1 MIETMPVPVEQFT
14 DEERERLAPHF
25 TNLDRPV
32 FGLVNLPETVKGALF
47 ARYSRYAGTLRRLF
61 LDEFADSVPVVPPI
75 EGSEGERAAR
85 LYETIFLGYGDD
97 SVAQLGGAHI
107 ACEWTSNLLTKILQR
122 PRLAAYLEQSTRYIA
137 YDAQLDGFGYRY
149 HRDGRFGPQ
158 YERALDTLFETYSSL
173 LERTTAWVGERFPAA
188 EGESPAAHRR
198 AVRAKALDLV
208 RGVLPAASLSHVGIY
223 ASGQTYE
230 QLVLHLLAHPLAEAR
245 AYGELLLEELQKIIP
260 SFVTRVPRPDR
271 GGRWIEYL
279 QDRRD
284 AADAVAAR
292 LGLDV
297 TVAAPA
303 PSVRLVRAH
312 GSEVELIGALLFE
325 SSSVGEEEA
334 LRAVAQ
340 LDPAAR
346 AELVRE
352 LVATRENRRHRPGR
366 GFETLSYRF
375 EIVSDYGAFRDLQRH
390 RLLTCQW
397 QRLSPGLGADV
408 PHELVEAGLGGDY
421 ERALDVSRTEYARL
435 RDAGLVEEA
444 PYALC
449 LAFRIRYVLELDARE
464 ALHLIELRSGREGHP
479 SYRAVAHEMRRAI
492 AEVHP
497 SVAAAMEFVDDSTE
511 ERLER
516 LLSEMRNEARARE

>member
-1 MIETMPVPVEQFT
+1 VESLPLPVESFT

-47 ARYSRYAGTLRRLF
+47 ARYSRYPGTLRRLF
-61 LDEFADSVPVVPPI
+61 LDEFADPEARGAEAPAI
-75 EGSEGERAAR
+75 EGAEGKRAAE
-85 LYETIFLGYGDD
+85 LYDRIFLGYGDD

-137 YDAQLDGFGYRY
+137 YDARLDGYGFRY
-149 HRDGRFGPQ
+149 HRDPRFGPA
-158 YERALDTLFETYSSL
+158 YEHSLDDLFETYARL
-173 LERTTAWVGERFPAA
+173 LGATTEWAA
-188 EGESPAAHRR
+188 ERYPRAEDESPAAHRR

-208 RGVLPAASLSHVGIY
+208 RGLLPVASLSHVGMY

-245 AYGELLLEELQKIIP
+245 AYGAMMLEELQKIIP
-260 SFVTRVPRPDR
+260 SFVVRVPREDR
-271 GGRWIEYL
+271 GGRWVDYL
-279 QDRRD
+279 RERRES
-284 AADAVAAR
+284 ADTVAAR
-292 LGLDV
+292 LGLV
-297 TVAAPA
+297 GAETEAG

-312 GSEVELIGALLFE
+312 GTEEELIAALVAE
-325 SSSVGEEEA
+325 SATVAEEDV
-334 LRAVAQ
+334 LRAVAG
-340 LDPAAR
+340 LDGEER
-346 AELVRE
+346 ASLVRE
-352 LVATRENRRHRPGR
+352 LVGERENRRHRPGR
-366 GFETLSYRF
+366 GFETLRYRF

-397 QRLSPGLGADV
+397 QRLSPALGADV
-408 PHELVEAGLGGDY
+408 PHELVAAGLGGEF
-421 ERALDVSRTEYARL
+421 ERALDVSRREYERL
-435 RDAGLVEEA
+435 RDAGLAEEA

-464 ALHLIELRSGREGHP
+464 ALHLVELRSGREGHP

-492 AEVHP
+492 AGVHP
-497 SVAAAMEFVDDSTE
+497 SVAAAMTFVDDSTE

-516 LLSEMRNEARARE
+516 ILSEIRNEARG